1 MSEYELSKADALVI
15 FGITGDLAKK
25 MTFQALY
32 RMETAKVLDCPII
45 GVAVNEWSLDQL
57 RDAMHAGLLAC
68 GETVKNDVWDYD
80 LGSQPTLINYPT
92 DHGMVPAK

>member
-68 GETVKNDVWDYD
+68 GETVKGAD
-80 LGSQPTLINYPT
+80 LTPKARQAVSVGEALAVDTTPQ
-92 DHGMVPAK
+92 H